1 MLDCCDKLRLVKVVL
16 VCHVD
21 ILEKALQHLFIALD
35 VQTTAQHGILELCE
49 ANLGLLELV
58 SSDSLFENLVEGLW
72 NASTSEGRLS
82 KQLVHKLLQW
92 LGHGS
97 ILGLEDRIWLGSD
110 LLRFE
115 SIAVRRD
122 DVLENELVGDGVVL
136 KSFLLLVHLTEA
148 SQLDLSQLVVKHL
161 FELP

>member
-1 MLDCCDKLRLVKVVL
+1 MTSQLSIIYSLVY
-16 VCHVD
+16 
-21 ILEKALQHLFIALD
+21 ILEKALEHLFIALN

-58 SSDSLFENLVEGLW
+58 SSDSLFENLIEGLW
-72 NASTSEGRLS
+72 NASTREGRLS
-82 KQLVHKLLQW
+82 KQLVHKLLKR

-122 DVLENELVGDGVVL
+122 NVLENELVGDGVVL